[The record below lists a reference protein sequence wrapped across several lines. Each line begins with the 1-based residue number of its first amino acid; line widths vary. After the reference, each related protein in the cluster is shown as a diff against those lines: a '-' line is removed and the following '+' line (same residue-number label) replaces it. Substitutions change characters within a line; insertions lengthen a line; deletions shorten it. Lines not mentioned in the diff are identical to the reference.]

1 MEKIAL
7 TAAIVAAAS
16 FSSAASAGERLVVAP
31 YPAATPWKNITDK
44 HNAQQL
50 LMEWIPADQSEN
62 DIKDI
67 LTEQAFYNQKN
78 ADPSVFVGD
87 FLRRVGGACQ
97 SARVNGPKAASENG
111 YRVAYAQAYCVNQT
125 GAALDVDI
133 FFKAIAG
140 RDALYVVQREF
151 HRPTEKGAVAGVR
164 SASLD
169 QIKAEVAADK
179 FLVSQ
184 VQLCPPASGKGAC
197 PAGK

>member
-1 MEKIAL
+1 MSKSKFAV
-7 TAAIVAAAS
+7 AVAATI
-16 FSSAASAGERLVVAP
+16 FISSTALAGERLIVAP
-31 YPAATPWKNITDK
+31 YPAATPWKNITNK
-44 HNAQQL
+44 HNAVQL

-62 DIKDI
+62 EIKDI
-67 LTEQAFYNQKN
+67 LTEQAFYNQKS
-78 ADPSVFVGD
+78 ADPSAFVAD
-87 FLRRVGGACQ
+87 LLRRVGGACERV
-97 SARVNGPKAASENG
+97 RVNGPKAGDENG

-133 FFKAIAG
+133 FIKVVAG

-151 HRPTEKGAVAGVR
+151 HRSTEKGAVAGVR

-169 QIKAEVAADK
+169 QIKAQVAADK

-197 PAGK
+197 PVGK

>member
-1 MEKIAL
+1 MSKSIFAV
-7 TAAIVAAAS
+7 AVAAAIF
-16 FSSAASAGERLVVAP
+16 FSSAALAGERLIVAP
-31 YPAATPWKNITDK
+31 YPAATPWKTITNK
-44 HNAQQL
+44 HNAVQL
-50 LMEWIPADQSEN
+50 LMEWIPFDQSEN

-78 ADPSVFVGD
+78 ADPSAFVAD
-87 FLRRVGGACQ
+87 LLRRVGGACQ
-97 SARVNGPKAASENG
+97 SARVNGPKAGSENG

-133 FFKAIAG
+133 FIKAVAG

-151 HRPTEKGAVAGVR
+151 HRPTEKGVAGVR
-164 SASLD
+164 SASLG

-184 VQLCPPASGKGAC
+184 VQLCPPAGGKGAC